1 MKCKRLLAG
10 LTAFSMILSAG
21 SCGNEQLVRSQNVQ
35 TEITL
40 SWWGNDTRTEYTLA
54 AVRKFEQLH
63 PEIKVKCN
71 YSEWSGY
78 EARSRIRMISDTE
91 ADVMQINVSWLSEFS
106 EDGTGYYDLSK
117 VSDVLDLSNFS
128 EDYLRYG
135 VRNGILNAVPI
146 AMNTETVYFNK
157 TIFDKYG
164 LSLPETWDDLFA
176 AAEVMS
182 ADGIYPLSGVAKG
195 LWLYSIAYA
204 EQKTGKTFFT
214 ENGEPGFSQDDYRTM
229 IDFYVELVNKNVIP
243 KTEDF
248 KKISIAS
255 GAYAGTIAWVSD
267 AVNYLGAAMDNGNE
281 VIAVDYTAFDP
292 ADSGKGWYEKP
303 ATLYAMSKNT
313 DHPKEAALLLDFM
326 LNSKEWAL
334 LQGVEKGIPIS
345 HSALDYLEEAG
356 MLTGL
361 QYEASE
367 VMANNLNLR
376 EMDPRL
382 ELTSVIDAF
391 VDACDLVLYD
401 KATADE
407 AAAQFMAV
415 CNESF

>member
-21 SCGNEQLVRSQNVQ
+21 SCGNEQLVRSQKVQ

-106 EDGTGYYDLSK
+106 KDGAGYYDLSK

-135 VRNGILNAVPI
+135 VRNGVLNAVPI

-204 EQKTGKTFFT
+204 EQKTGKSFFT

-229 IDFYVELVNKNVIP
+229 IDFYVDLVNKNVIP

-248 KKISIAS
+248 KKINIDS
-255 GAYAGTIAWVSD
+255 GAYVGTIAWVSD
-267 AVNYLGAAMDNGNE
+267 AVNYLGAAMNNGNE

-407 AAAQFMAV
+407 AAAQFMTV
-415 CNESF
+415 CIESF